1 MPKIDDQFLDSTIG
15 STMFDLRGKQSV
27 RATFKLSQKAIDSI
41 GLVAIHL
48 GIKQKSLFDHIIEDL
63 DALDTLAKTIKIR
76 QFQKIPRRQKTYVLS
91 RKTIEALEAISQAY
105 DTPRDALVEYSVKK
119 LESIIKAEKARHKA
133 RKVLQ
138 KKIINHFDQGKTLYK
153 NAIDLLGKNDPFC
166 KKIEKAVFAC
176 EKTQEDLTQFLEK
189 SRVLEEF

>member
-1 MPKIDDQFLDSTIG
+1 MPKIDDQSLDLIG

-76 QFQKIPRRQKTYVLS
+76 QFQKIQRKQKTYVLS

-119 LESIIKAEKARHKA
+119 LESIIKAEKARHKE
-133 RKVLQ
+133 RKILQ
-138 KKIINHFDQGKTLYK
+138 KKVIDNFNQGRKIY
-153 NAIDLLGKNDPFC
+153 IDAVNLLGKNDPFC
-166 KKIEKAVFAC
+166 KRVEKSVSAC
-176 EKTQEDLTQFLEK
+176 NKTQEELTRFLEK
-189 SRVLEEF
+189 SKILEEF